1 MLHIYLAGLSHSLV
15 MLQIGCALNRLSEI
29 WSWLKVID
37 VELNSS
43 QVRILDK
50 NIQQIALNVKDKI
63 IFDAY
68 KEELLLLLFI

>member
-1 MLHIYLAGLSHSLV
+1 

-50 NIQQIALNVKDKI
+50 NIQQIALNVKVKI

-68 KEELLLLLFI
+68 KDYITFDLILIIN

>member
-1 MLHIYLAGLSHSLV
+1 

-29 WSWLKVID
+29 WSWLKLID

>member
-1 MLHIYLAGLSHSLV
+1 MLHIYLAGSSHSPV

-50 NIQQIALNVKDKI
+50 NIQQIALNVKVKI

-68 KEELLLLLFI
+68 KRMIKLLLFI